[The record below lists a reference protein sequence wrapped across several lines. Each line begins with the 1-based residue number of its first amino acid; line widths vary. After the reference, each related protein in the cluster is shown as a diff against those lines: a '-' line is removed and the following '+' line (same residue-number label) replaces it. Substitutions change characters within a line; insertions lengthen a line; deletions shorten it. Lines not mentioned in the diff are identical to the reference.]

1 MKNTNDKKRI
11 VETQGQ
17 EKQEYEKMKLRLVS
31 RNGVDVVCASG
42 GNTEEDWFD
51 DNVDAGGWT

>member
-11 VETQGQ
+11 VETQEL

-31 RNGVDVVCASG
+31 RNSVDVVCAS
-42 GNTEEDWFD
+42 NSDTEEDWFD

>member
-1 MKNTNDKKRI
+1 MKSTDDKKRI
-11 VETQGQ
+11 VETQDR

-31 RNGVDVVCASG
+31 RDRVDVVCASNSG
-42 GNTEEDWFD
+42 TEEDWFD

>member
-11 VETQGQ
+11 VETQEL
-17 EKQEYEKMKLRLVS
+17 EKQEYERIKLRLLQ
-31 RNGVDVVCASG
+31 RENRDVVCASNS
-42 GNTEEDWFD
+42 NTEEDWFD